1 MQNRLRIQLPFEDQS
16 HEVYYEWISPSDSPV
31 ILVFLHDAIG
41 SVSQWKNFPH
51 ELCAALGLPG
61 LSYDRQGHGKS
72 DGLTRE
78 RGANYMHH
86 YAWEELEQVIA
97 QLAPEKKLI
106 LIGHSDGGSIAL
118 LYASRHPQKVKAV
131 VTMAAHVFVEEITLE
146 GILETRQL
154 FTSGDWLEKLST
166 HHGEKTKQI
175 FNAWHETW
183 TSDQFRNWNITAV
196 LPFISSPAL
205 IIQGEDDNY
214 GTEKQ
219 VDEIMEHISSVTKEK
234 WMIPAPC
241 GHAPWKKKPKEL
253 IEKIKLFLQQI

>member
-1 MQNRLRIQLPFEDQS
+1 MQNRIRIQLPFEDLS

-118 LYASRHPQKVKAV
+118 LYASRHP
-131 VTMAAHVFVEEITLE
+131 
-146 GILETRQL
+146 
-154 FTSGDWLEKLST
+154 
-166 HHGEKTKQI
+166 
-175 FNAWHETW
+175 
-183 TSDQFRNWNITAV
+183 
-196 LPFISSPAL
+196 
-205 IIQGEDDNY
+205 
-214 GTEKQ
+214 
-219 VDEIMEHISSVTKEK
+219 
-234 WMIPAPC
+234 
-241 GHAPWKKKPKEL
+241 KK
-253 IEKIKLFLQQI
+253 